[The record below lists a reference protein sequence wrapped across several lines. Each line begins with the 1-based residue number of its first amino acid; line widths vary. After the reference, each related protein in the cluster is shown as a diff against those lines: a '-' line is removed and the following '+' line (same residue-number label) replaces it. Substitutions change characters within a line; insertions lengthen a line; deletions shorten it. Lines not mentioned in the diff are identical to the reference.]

1 MRIITVAC
9 AMMGLLL
16 VGTLGCTK
24 QADNNVQTKA
34 DQARDEFVKSLQ
46 DTVDGL
52 QADMNKLGAL
62 AAAKG
67 TEAKAKYD
75 TEVKP
80 ELEKKL
86 EQAKTVLAKVKAQ
99 SGSAWESTKDA
110 AQAAVDDLKSAY
122 DKAAKLF
129 E

>member
-1 MRIITVAC
+1 MRLFTVIC
-9 AMMGLLL
+9 ALAGLLL
-16 VGTLGCTK
+16 VGTLGCGK
-24 QADNNVQTKA
+24 PADNNTQTKA

-46 DTVDGL
+46 ETVDSL
-52 QADMNKLGAL
+52 QANMDKLGAL

-67 TEAKAKYD
+67 AEAKAKYETD
-75 TEVKP
+75 VKP

-86 EQAKTVLAKVKAQ
+86 DQAKTVLAKVKVQ
-99 SGSAWESTKDA
+99 SGAAWESMKADAQSAVDA
-110 AQAAVDDLKSAY
+110 AKDAY